1 MQSRFLPGWIWLWV
15 LKDKSGKLVI
25 YQTNNQDN
33 TLMMGVVEVN
43 SVPIICLDV
52 WEHSYWEDHNG
63 EAQTSYIDSFWEV
76 IDWQKVSDNF
86 E

>member
-1 MQSRFLPGWIWLWV
+1 MKEAIDKYFTNFDGFKESFKKSVQSRFLPGWIWLGV

-63 EAQTSYIDSFWEV
+63 EA
-76 IDWQKVSDNF
+76 
-86 E
+86 